1 MMNCESKEQ
10 LNKSNKSMLSTLTW
24 SPNLYLEPDLQV
36 LTQLRAAAQFT
47 VQAFINEAVQL
58 IRTVATVIIV
68 IAQ

>member
-10 LNKSNKSMLSTLTW
+10 LNKSNKSMLLTW